1 MMRLLAFLL
10 LTAGCAATAAD
21 DAPSRDQVAL
31 SQELEGRTGG
41 GPQACVPIRQTQSL
55 QIVDRQTLVYRD
67 GDTVYVNRLG
77 ADCPGM
83 RPLSTLI
90 VEAHGSQYCR
100 GDRVRAVETQNAI
113 PGPFCVLRDFV
124 PYRRG
129 G

>member
-1 MMRLLAFLL
+1 MRLLPLLL
-10 LTAGCAATAAD
+10 LTAGCAATGAD
-21 DAPSRDQVAL
+21 DVHSRDQLAL
-31 SQELEGRTGG
+31 TKELEGRTAGA
-41 GPQACVPIRQTQSL
+41 PQACVPIRQSQSM

-67 GDTVYVNRLG
+67 GDTVFVNRLG

-100 GDRVRAVETQNAI
+100 GDRVRAVEMQNAI

>member
-1 MMRLLAFLL
+1 MRLLPLLL

-21 DAPSRDQVAL
+21 DAPSRDQAAL
-31 SQELEGRTGG
+31 TGELEGRTAGAA
-41 GPQACVPIRQTQSL
+41 QACVPIRQTQSL

-67 GDTVYVNRLG
+67 GHTVYVNRLG

-100 GDRVRAVETQNAI
+100 GDRIRAVETQNAI
-113 PGPFCVLRDFV
+113 PGPFCVLRDFI